1 MLLSI
6 IIPLHNR
13 SEEIQQLVATI
24 PSRPDIEIIIIDD
37 HSEVEIPH
45 IKHDRVS
52 FYPLPENM
60 RYAGSA
66 RNYGLGK
73 VTGRWICFA
82 DSDDL
87 FEPLELTKLLSYLD
101 EEIADI
107 IFFRAS
113 SFLQNGEEG
122 KRHKS
127 VNRLFSL
134 AKLGNTKALVNWYP
148 PWSKIFKKTFLDEHQ
163 LAFST
168 TRVSNDVIFSAKS
181 FLAAS
186 RFSFKDE
193 IFYSVREGNDSLTT
207 NQSFDDL
214 SERFHVIIEFNDI
227 LHKQNMNEF
236 KVPAFVHLRF
246 ILFSNPIFVLMKI
259 LSAWKRGHPVFF
271 TKRMLFY
278 YFGEYKNKKRK

>member
-1 MLLSI
+1 M
-6 IIPLHNR
+6 
-13 SEEIQQLVATI
+13 ATI

-60 RYAGSA
+60 RFAGVA
-66 RNYGLGK
+66 RNYGLDQAA
-73 VTGRWICFA
+73 GRWICFA

-87 FEPLELTKLLSYLD
+87 FETLELTRLLSYLD
-101 EEIADI
+101 EEVADI
-107 IFFRAS
+107 IFFRAH

-127 VNRLFSL
+127 INRLFEL
-134 AKLGNTKALVNWYP
+134 AKLGNIKALVNWYP
-148 PWSKIFKKTFLDEHQ
+148 PWSKIFKKSFLDENQ
-163 LAFST
+163 LAFSA

-214 SERFHVIIEFNDI
+214 SERYEVIIEFNDI
-227 LHKQNMNEF
+227 LQEQNMSEF
-236 KVPAFVHLRF
+236 KVPAFVHLRL
-246 ILFSNPIFVLMKI
+246 ILFSHPIFVLMKI
-259 LSAWKRGHPVFF
+259 LSAWKLGHPVFF
-271 TKRMLFY
+271 TKRMLSY
-278 YFGEYKNKKRK
+278 YFRKYKK